1 MLAASIS
8 NSMVLTAADRQLTGT
23 GEKDL
28 ANAALILASAI
39 IADEFPAAIVQAK
52 RPQCWG
58 I

>member
-8 NSMVLTAADRQLTGT
+8 NSMLLTAADRRLTGT
-23 GEKDL
+23 GEKDP
-28 ANAALILASAI
+28 ANAALILASA

-52 RPQCWG
+52 RPRCWG